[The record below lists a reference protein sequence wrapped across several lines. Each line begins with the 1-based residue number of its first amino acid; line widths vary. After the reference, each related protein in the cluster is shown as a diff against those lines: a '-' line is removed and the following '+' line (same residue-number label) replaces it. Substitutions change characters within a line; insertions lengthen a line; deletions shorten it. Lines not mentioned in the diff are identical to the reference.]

1 MTSIAVIETVTV
13 VDVSEPSVQVYPV
26 QQEVVVISS
35 GVGIIGPQG
44 LVGPQGPEGPQGD
57 QGIQGVPGPTGPTG
71 PTGPQGLKGDT
82 GDTGPAG
89 PAGLGVIA
97 GGLTGQV
104 LLKLSNSDY
113 DTAWQDLDMFANYK
127 TQEVDDASP
136 ITYVGKKN
144 ARSGAWLIER
154 IVDTGA
160 DSAIRYA
167 NESNNIS
174 YTTFASAW
182 SARASLVYAEI
193 NTLTGI

>member
-13 VDVSEPSVQVYPV
+13 VDVSAPSVQVYPA
-26 QQEVVVISS
+26 QQEVVVVSS
-35 GVGIIGPQG
+35 GAGII
-44 LVGPQGPEGPQGD
+44 GPQGPEGPA
-57 QGIQGVPGPTGPTG
+57 GI
-71 PTGPQGLKGDT
+71 GL
-82 GDTGPAG
+82 
-89 PAGLGVIA
+89 IA
-97 GGLTGQV
+97 GGLAGQV
-104 LLKLSNSDY
+104 LLKLSNTDY

-154 IVDTGA
+154 ITDTGP

-167 NESNNIS
+167 NQSNNIS
-174 YTTFASAW
+174 YTTFAAAW
-182 SARASLVYAEI
+182 SARAILVYAEI